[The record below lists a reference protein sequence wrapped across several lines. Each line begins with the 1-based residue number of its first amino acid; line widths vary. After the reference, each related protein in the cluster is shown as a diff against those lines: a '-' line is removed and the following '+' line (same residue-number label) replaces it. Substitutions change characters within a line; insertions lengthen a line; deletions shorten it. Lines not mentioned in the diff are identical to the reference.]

1 MIEEIAV
8 SPFVARR
15 VQRRIGSV
23 HLQPFSYREVEGL
36 HCLASQAKALGSS
49 RLTPDLAVNFW
60 DHDRRPVKTH
70 SRTNVTFFV
79 NEWMKAI

>member
-36 HCLASQAKALGSS
+36 HCLVSQAKTLELLSLKPLTWPCEFLGPRQAPREDS
-49 RLTPDLAVNFW
+49 
-60 DHDRRPVKTH
+60 
-70 SRTNVTFFV
+70 
-79 NEWMKAI
+79 